1 MKKRTKIVATVGPS
15 THSDDIIKN
24 MILEG
29 VNVFRINFSHGSHE
43 DHIKAINKIRK
54 VDKTLGT
61 HSALLADLQGP
72 KIRIGEM
79 PEEGVLLEKNSAF
92 TLYTNDKKSIE
103 NAAFV
108 SYDKLA
114 KDVKKDPTIKRQD
127 LITMMVLFI

>member
-15 THSDDIIKN
+15 THSEDIIKN

-61 HSALLADLQGP
+61 HSAFADLQGP

-79 PEEGVLLEKNSAF
+79 PEEGVLLENDF
-92 TLYTNDKKSIE
+92 TLYTNDEKSIE
-103 NAAFV
+103 NAALLV
-108 SYDKLA
+108 MI
-114 KDVKKDPTIKRQD
+114 V
-127 LITMMVLFI
+127 